1 MSFISTKLLSPII
14 YGSVDG
20 LITTNSIISSVQGAN
35 LNQLNSIIFGFA
47 NLFAD
52 GFSMGISSY
61 LSSDSIKDGIATFI
75 AFVVIGATP
84 ILPFLFPLS
93 SLSKDNDYQLSH
105 IVTIVAL
112 FIIGLIK
119 GYLKGESM
127 LKHAII
133 VTIIGGA
140 TTIIAYYVSKE
151 IKKRFE
157 EKEQ

>member
-1 MSFISTKLLSPII
+1 MSLLPPVI

-35 LNQLNSIIFGFA
+35 LDPLNVIIFGFA

-75 AFVVIGATP
+75 AFITIGSTP
-84 ILPFLFPLS
+84 ILPFLFPIS
-93 SLSKDNDYQLSH
+93 SISKGNDYQLSH
-105 IVTIVAL
+105 ILTTVVL
-112 FIIGLIK
+112 FLVGLFK
-119 GYLKGESM
+119 GYIKRESM

-133 VTIIGGA
+133 VTLIGGA
-140 TTIIAYYVSKE
+140 TTIIAYYVSRE
-151 IKKRFE
+151 IKRRFE
-157 EKEQ
+157 EKKQ

>member
-1 MSFISTKLLSPII
+1 MSLISPVI

-35 LNQLNSIIFGFA
+35 LNPFNVIIFGFA
-47 NLFAD
+47 NLLAD
-52 GFSMGISSY
+52 GFSMGVSSY
-61 LSSDSIKDGIATFI
+61 LSSDSIRDGIATFI
-75 AFVVIGATP
+75 AFVTIGATP
-84 ILPFLFPLS
+84 ILPFLPLFS
-93 SLSKDNDYQLSH
+93 HQSKDNNYQLSH
-105 IVTIVAL
+105 ILTTVAL
-112 FIIGLIK
+112 FIVGLIK
-119 GYLKGESM
+119 GYLKRESM

-151 IKKRFE
+151 LKKIFE

>member
-1 MSFISTKLLSPII
+1 MSLISPII

-35 LNQLNSIIFGFA
+35 LNSFNVIIFGFA

-61 LSSDSIKDGIATFI
+61 LSSDSIKNGIATFL
-75 AFVVIGATP
+75 AFITVGATP
-84 ILPFLFPLS
+84 ILPFILPYFKS
-93 SLSKDNDYQLSH
+93 NDYQISH
-105 IVTIVAL
+105 ILTIMVL
-112 FIIGLIK
+112 FIIGLCK
-119 GYLKGESM
+119 GYLKGENM
-127 LKHAII
+127 LKHALI
-133 VTIIGGA
+133 VSVIGGT

-157 EKEQ
+157 DKEQ

>member
-1 MSFISTKLLSPII
+1 MSLISPII

-35 LNQLNSIIFGFA
+35 LNPFNVIIFGFA
-47 NLFAD
+47 NLLAD

-61 LSSDSIKDGIATFI
+61 LSSDSIRDGIATFI
-75 AFVVIGATP
+75 AFVTIGATP
-84 ILPFLFPLS
+84 ILPFLSHQF
-93 SLSKDNDYQLSH
+93 KDNNYQLSH
-105 IVTIVAL
+105 ILTTVAL
-112 FIIGLIK
+112 FIVGFIK

-151 IKKRFE
+151 LKKRFE
-157 EKEQ
+157 EI